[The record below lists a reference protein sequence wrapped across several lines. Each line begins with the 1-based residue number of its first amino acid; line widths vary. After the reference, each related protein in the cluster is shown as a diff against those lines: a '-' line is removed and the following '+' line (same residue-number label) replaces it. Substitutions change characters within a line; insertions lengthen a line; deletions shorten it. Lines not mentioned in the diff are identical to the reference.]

1 MNQTPAKGEKISDVE
16 YADDNVADKIFN
28 TRLRLLFLFI
38 TIFIQIWFFEKITI
52 FIKNLKK

>member
-38 TIFIQIWFFEKITI
+38 TIFIQI
-52 FIKNLKK
+52 